1 MPSKLIATFDRLDN
15 GTENRGKNCKI
26 LNVLFSFLNAKI
38 GIITSRDGD
47 ITFPDNVATCNNVL
61 TNVRSIPFPM
71 VKP

>member
-1 MPSKLIATFDRLDN
+1 MLRKLIPTFARVDN

-26 LNVLFSFLNAKI
+26 LNALFSILNAKI
-38 GIITSRDGD
+38 GIITCRGGD